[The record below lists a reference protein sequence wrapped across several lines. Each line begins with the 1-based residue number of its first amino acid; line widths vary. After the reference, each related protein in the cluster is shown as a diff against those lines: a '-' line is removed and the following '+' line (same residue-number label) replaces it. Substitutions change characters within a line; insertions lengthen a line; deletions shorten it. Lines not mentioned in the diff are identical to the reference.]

1 MAGISWI
8 LTSALFVVIHIMT
21 PPQHWG
27 EVTQALIYHQVR
39 KLLLRLDGSRRHV
52 RNWRPQLLLLMSL
65 SDSGGGGDD
74 GGAEVLAETLNHVKK
89 SGLLLLAHVVPVLG
103 RDTDVRRLGEVGV
116 GGHTPMGGGR
126 ASLGGSL
133 SKRSPA
139 AAVAA
144 AAAPGAWTS
153 AARSV
158 QSRTRDLLDMIDYNG
173 WKAFPAVAMGAS
185 LLSGVQTLVSGGA
198 GLGSLAP
205 NTVCVGLLNVG
216 GGGGAGRSDWLGG
229 EEEYLTA
236 LQTCLFFGKS
246 LLVARGFGGASLLDD
261 RGGGSSGGG
270 SAEAGGVTGASETRQ
285 VDVWVFPVDGS
296 GGPSAGGGSRRH
308 RHRNLGS
315 SDEEEDEAAGDGDED
330 RMGRWPSDSTLS
342 LSLQLA
348 YLYVEARRRQAY
360 ANGSGLVWR
369 LRLLSY
375 VEATEDAAA
384 SEEWLAETLAA
395 ARIPSLYSS
404 LRVAVVQQLSLPLYQ
419 QLERAHASPGPAAH
433 RPGTQERSPPRRP
446 GRSVLRVLEPLELC
460 QVQNAVVHA
469 STEFGSALLLL
480 PLPVLPMPAASDG
493 GHVGGGA
500 GGGGARAW
508 ISTVSELGSGLPAS
522 LLVHNPTTAVISTRV
537 G

>member
-1 MAGISWI
+1 MFIIDSNMAGISWI

-27 EVTQALIYHQVR
+27 EVTQALLYHQVR

-65 SDSGGGGDD
+65 SDSGGGDG
-74 GGAEVLAETLNHVKK
+74 GGAEVLAATLNHVKK

-103 RDTDVRRLGEVGV
+103 RDTEVRRLGEVGV
-116 GGHTPMGGGR
+116 GGHTPMAGGR
-126 ASLGGSL
+126 ASSL

-205 NTVCVGLLNVG
+205 NTVCMGLYDED
-216 GGGGAGRSDWLGG
+216 GGASGGARRSDWLGG

-236 LQTCLFFGKS
+236 MQTCLFFGKS
-246 LLVARGFGGASLLDD
+246 LLVARGFGGASLLDE
-261 RGGGSSGGG
+261 RSGVSGGGGSR
-270 SAEAGGVTGASETRQ
+270 EAGGGGGVAGASEARQ

-296 GGPSAGGGSRRH
+296 GGPSAGGRSRRH
-308 RHRNLGS
+308 RNVGS
-315 SDEEEDEAAGDGDED
+315 SDEEDDDDGGGEAED

-360 ANGSGLVWR
+360 SNGSGVVWR

-375 VEATEDAAA
+375 VEATEDVAPA
-384 SEEWLAETLAA
+384 EEWLAETLAA
-395 ARIPSLYSS
+395 ARIPSVYSS
-404 LRVAVVQQLSLPLYQ
+404 LRVVVVQQLSLPLYQ
-419 QLERAHASPGPAAH
+419 QLERTHTSPGPAAH
-433 RPGTQERSPPRRP
+433 RPGMQERSPPRRP
-446 GRSVLRVLEPLELC
+446 GPSVLRVLEPLELC

-480 PLPVLPMPAASDG
+480 PLPVLPMLAASEG
-493 GHVGGGA
+493 GSGGGA
-500 GGGGARAW
+500 SAW
-508 ISTVSELGSGLPAS
+508 ISTVSELGSGLPPS
-522 LLVHNPTTAVISTRV
+522 LMVHNPTTAVISTRV
-537 G
+537 